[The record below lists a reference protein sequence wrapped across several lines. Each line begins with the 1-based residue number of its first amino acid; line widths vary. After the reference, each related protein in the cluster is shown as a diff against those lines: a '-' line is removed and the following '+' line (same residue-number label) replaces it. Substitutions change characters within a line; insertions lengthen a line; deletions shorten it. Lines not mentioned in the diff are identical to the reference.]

1 MVEKAWQEDN
11 GGREEIGFYPGK
23 WEIGWSLSQSKM
35 EDENLIS
42 NGGTREADRLAERS
56 LDAWSNKRDV
66 PVEPSGEKSF
76 LACVFKMM

>member
-1 MVEKAWQEDN
+1 
-11 GGREEIGFYPGK
+11 
-23 WEIGWSLSQSKM
+23 M